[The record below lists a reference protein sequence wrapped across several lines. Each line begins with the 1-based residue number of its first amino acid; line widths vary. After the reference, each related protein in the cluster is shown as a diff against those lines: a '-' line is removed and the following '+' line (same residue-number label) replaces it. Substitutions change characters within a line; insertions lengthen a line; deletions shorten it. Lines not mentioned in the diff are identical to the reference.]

1 MMFPPGQGR
10 DSNPR
15 CPPLTPGQPW
25 DWAMVG
31 GTGCRSLLRFFFS
44 STHASLTHSPLSAAH
59 AGSKESSEAAGKL
72 SIVLEARL
80 VLAGPASVLL
90 RYFHQ
95 HVVNLALQPSPGCE
109 AYPSLL

>member
-31 GTGCRSLLRFFFS
+31 GTGCRSLLRFFFFLNTCILDTYTLVS
-44 STHASLTHSPLSAAH
+44 SSC
-59 AGSKESSEAAGKL
+59 GE
-72 SIVLEARL
+72 
-80 VLAGPASVLL
+80 
-90 RYFHQ
+90 
-95 HVVNLALQPSPGCE
+95 
-109 AYPSLL
+109 